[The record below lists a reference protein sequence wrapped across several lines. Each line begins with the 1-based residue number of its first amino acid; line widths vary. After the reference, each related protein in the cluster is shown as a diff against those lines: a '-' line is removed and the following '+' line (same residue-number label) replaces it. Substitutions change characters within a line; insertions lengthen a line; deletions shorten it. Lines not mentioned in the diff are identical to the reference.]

1 MQANTSNTLTTPAPQ
16 KNVGGDKTY
25 PTTNE
30 IFNTSSICQL
40 TLFDNA
46 IAPQQA
52 RLLARLRRAP
62 IDTITARRELDM
74 MNPAARIYE
83 LKQQG
88 YKIKTVWV
96 TRPTECGK
104 MHCVAEYVLQAGGG
118 VR

>member
-1 MQANTSNTLTTPAPQ
+1 MQAKTSNTHTPQ
-16 KNVGGDKTY
+16 KTVGGDKTY

-30 IFNTSSICQL
+30 TFNTSPTYQL
-40 TLFDNA
+40 TLFDNGLY
-46 IAPQQA
+46 PQQT
-52 RLLARLRRAP
+52 RLLARLHRAP

-104 MHCVAEYVLQAGGG
+104 MHRVAEYVLQAGSG